1 MKKRVIEQSLLMLT
15 VGKWVCLSVIVGCI
29 VGIST
34 ALFLKTLT
42 WSIGAVSGYRYYFL
56 VMPAAFF
63 ISALIVKYLSPEAE
77 GHGTEKVIEAIH
89 QKDAKINASVVPVK
103 LLATVIT
110 IAGGGS
116 AGKEGPC
123 AQIGAGLASLFAKLF
138 RFDGYDRRKLVIC
151 GISAGFSSVFG
162 TPIAGAIFGVEVL
175 FIGGILYDV
184 LLPSFISG
192 VISFHVTESF
202 GINYFY
208 HPLNVIPAFS
218 RPFFIYVVFAG
229 IFFGLISFLL
239 IELLDVGNKVS
250 KAIRLW
256 APLKGI
262 IGGGVLI
269 VMAGLFST
277 RYLGLG
283 LDTIEHCLQGGT
295 VNEFA
300 FLLKAV
306 FTSITLNF
314 GGSGGIVTPIF
325 FIGTTAGNLFAQLFN
340 LDVATFSALG
350 FVALLAGAANTPIA
364 ASIMSIELF
373 GPQIAPYAAIA
384 CVISFLVTGHRS
396 VYPSQILAFKKSKF
410 IDVETGKEIEDTK
423 IQFNFSNKK
432 EA

>member
-110 IAGGGS
+110 IVGGGS

-208 HPLNVIPAFS
+208 NPLNVIPAFS

-325 FIGTTAGNLFAQLFN
+325 FIGTTAGNLFAQLFH

>member
-110 IAGGGS
+110 IVGGGS

-208 HPLNVIPAFS
+208 NPLNVIPAFS

-256 APLKGI
+256 APLKGLSEE
-262 IGGGVLI
+262 G
-269 VMAGLFST
+269 
-277 RYLGLG
+277 
-283 LDTIEHCLQGGT
+283 C
-295 VNEFA
+295 
-300 FLLKAV
+300 
-306 FTSITLNF
+306 
-314 GGSGGIVTPIF
+314 
-325 FIGTTAGNLFAQLFN
+325 
-340 LDVATFSALG
+340 
-350 FVALLAGAANTPIA
+350 
-364 ASIMSIELF
+364 
-373 GPQIAPYAAIA
+373 
-384 CVISFLVTGHRS
+384 
-396 VYPSQILAFKKSKF
+396 
-410 IDVETGKEIEDTK
+410 
-423 IQFNFSNKK
+423 
-432 EA
+432 